1 MKIMIIG
8 GKTEQNES
16 WEKIKEACIEIGKIL
31 RQKNHTLELCSP
43 FEDSADYW
51 VLKGYCSDSCSRT
64 TVNYHY
70 VKLDSVD
77 RKLQLLEN
85 KYLKINKVPII
96 VSKSEEKSDMQ
107 YAWLFCQLEAM
118 ECCQCV
124 LAIGGKNTG
133 SANMLLRFAEGKRKL
148 VIPFTIGDG
157 AAMRAYERREFQLK
171 DKLGNEVYYLN
182 SIAHFGCII
191 DKIDESDMKKSND
204 IGERKI
210 FISYAR
216 RRPCEAD
223 YIETLLRR
231 RGVSVF
237 RDESEFGAGKEIPVQ
252 IEENIYKSNT
262 FIAVYCA
269 EYACSPWCY
278 DELELALDLR
288 EKGQIEIWILCID
301 DTRIVSKRAR
311 NMVFYQVK
319 SREEI
324 EGKIV
329 SLLS

>member
-8 GKTEQNES
+8 GKTEKNEN
-16 WEKIKEACIEIGKIL
+16 WEKIKESCIKLGKVL

-51 VLKGYCSDSCSRT
+51 VLKGYSSDVCSSAI
-64 TVNYHY
+64 VNYHY
-70 VKLDSVD
+70 VKLDSIENQ
-77 RKLQLLEN
+77 LQVLETD
-85 KYLKINKVPII
+85 YLKINKIPNI
-96 VSKSEEKSDMQ
+96 VNRSEKSKDMQ
-107 YAWLFCQLEAM
+107 YAWLLCQLEAL
-118 ECCQCV
+118 ECCQCI

-148 VIPFTIGDG
+148 VIPFTIGGG
-157 AAMRAYERREFQLK
+157 AALQAYERREFQLK
-171 DKLGNEVYYLN
+171 DKLGDAVYLLN
-182 SIAHFGCII
+182 GMEHFECII
-191 DKIDESDMKKSND
+191 EKLDEKVIKKSD
-204 IGERKI
+204 EIGERKV

-216 RRPCEAD
+216 KRPYEAD
-223 YIETLLRR
+223 YIEALLRR
-231 RGVSVF
+231 RNVSVF
-237 RDESEFGAGKEIPVQ
+237 RDESEFGAGKEIPIQ
-252 IEENIYKSNT
+252 IEENIYKSNI

-278 DELELALDLR
+278 DELELALDLK
-288 EKGQIEIWILCID
+288 EKEQIEIWILCVD
-301 DTRIVSKRAR
+301 NTRIVAKRAR
-311 NMVFYQVK
+311 ELVFYQVK

>member
-1 MKIMIIG
+1 M
-8 GKTEQNES
+8 
-16 WEKIKEACIEIGKIL
+16 
-31 RQKNHTLELCSP
+31 
-43 FEDSADYW
+43 
-51 VLKGYCSDSCSRT
+51 
-64 TVNYHY
+64 
-70 VKLDSVD
+70 
-77 RKLQLLEN
+77 
-85 KYLKINKVPII
+85 
-96 VSKSEEKSDMQ
+96 
-107 YAWLFCQLEAM
+107 
-118 ECCQCV
+118 
-124 LAIGGKNTG
+124 
-133 SANMLLRFAEGKRKL
+133 
-148 VIPFTIGDG
+148 
-157 AAMRAYERREFQLK
+157 
-171 DKLGNEVYYLN
+171 GNEVYYLN

-278 DELELALDLR
+278 DELELAL
-288 EKGQIEIWILCID
+288 
-301 DTRIVSKRAR
+301 T
-311 NMVFYQVK
+311 
-319 SREEI
+319 
-324 EGKIV
+324 
-329 SLLS
+329 

>member
-1 MKIMIIG
+1 M
-8 GKTEQNES
+8 
-16 WEKIKEACIEIGKIL
+16 
-31 RQKNHTLELCSP
+31 
-43 FEDSADYW
+43 
-51 VLKGYCSDSCSRT
+51 
-64 TVNYHY
+64 
-70 VKLDSVD
+70 
-77 RKLQLLEN
+77 
-85 KYLKINKVPII
+85 
-96 VSKSEEKSDMQ
+96 SKSEEKSDMQ
-107 YAWLFCQLEAM
+107 YAWLFCQLEAL

-157 AAMRAYERREFQLK
+157 VAMRAYERREFQLK